1 MPRVKLKV
9 NRWLCQALNL
19 ELTESGEISVM
30 ALEGES
36 LPGMVSRLAGED
48 GLFWKTIF
56 DEKTQGVASNVLVIL
71 NGRVVNPYDRAETV
85 LQEGDELTFLPMFDG
100 G

>member
-19 ELTESGEISVM
+19 EPIHSEEVSIV

-36 LPGMVSRLAGED
+36 LPGMIRRLAGED

-85 LQEGDELTFLPMFDG
+85 LKEGDELTFLPMFDG